1 MKISTN
7 QFFDQASRQ
16 ILTTQQ
22 RLGQVQTQLATGKKI
37 NSASDAPSQ
46 ASTLQRLRSLIGEQ
60 ENYQKNL
67 GSLQDRLQ
75 AQDTA
80 LRNASSMVIR
90 LHELAV
96 QYASDT
102 MSAGQRAAAATE
114 VSGLRDQLLSL
125 ANSRD
130 SDGNSL
136 FGGSRVARDA
146 FAADGAYQ
154 GDQTSNAVPV
164 GDSRMVSS
172 RRTGSDVFISLLRT
186 DSTAEPATQASVGF
200 FESIDDLASA
210 LQTNQSS
217 GIQRGIGEMAALLQG
232 VTVAQADIGSNL
244 NIAESQ
250 GTVLDEN
257 LLRLRSL
264 QSDMRDLDYTEAVT
278 RMQQEMLA
286 LQAAQSSFAQIS
298 KLSLFNYIN

>member
-1 MKISTN
+1 MKISTS
-7 QFFDQASRQ
+7 QFFDHASQQ
-16 ILTTQQ
+16 IVTTQQ
-22 RLGQVQTQLATGKKI
+22 RLGEVQTQLATGKKI

-80 LRNASSMVIR
+80 LRNASTMVIR
-90 LHELAV
+90 LHEIAV

-102 MSAGQRAAAATE
+102 MSADQRAAAASE

-130 SDGNSL
+130 SGGNSL
-136 FGGSRVARDA
+136 FGGSRVTQDA

-154 GDQTSNAVPV
+154 GDQSSNAVPV
-164 GDSRMVSS
+164 GDSRMVSN
-172 RRTGSDVFISLLRT
+172 RRSGSDVFVSLVRT
-186 DSTAEPATQASVGF
+186 DSSTSPATQTSVGF
-200 FESIDDLASA
+200 FKAIDDLASA
-210 LQTNQSS
+210 LKTNQSS
-217 GIQRGIGEMAALLQG
+217 AIQRGVGETSALLQG

-250 GTVLDEN
+250 GSVLDEN
-257 LLRLRSL
+257 LLRLKSL
-264 QSDMRDLDYTEAVT
+264 QSDMQDVNYTEAVT